1 MFIIAPI
8 QTLCL
13 WSMVYK
19 LENLHSRRLIKSVSA
34 TLAIICIP
42 VGPRHNYLRDLLVLQ
57 GDFEI
62 VPININFPQRNALF
76 ITGSCIYNLC
86 IEINS
91 NLCTLL
97 HSILA
102 NSCIGWTGRPS
113 QIQSLQSGDN
123 GFQEP
128 ITSIPAKR
136 YVNPMPRQVCKS
148 IGQTEMFNNIRFW
161 NLCTW

>member
-8 QTLCL
+8 QTLC
-13 WSMVYK
+13 VY
-19 LENLHSRRLIKSVSA
+19 EAWFINLKIFIAEDFIKSVSA
-34 TLAIICIP
+34 TLAIICTP
-42 VGPRHNYLRDLLVLQ
+42 VGPRHNYLRDLPLVLQ

-97 HSILA
+97 QSILA
-102 NSCIGWTGRPS
+102 NSCKGNSCIG
-113 QIQSLQSGDN
+113 
-123 GFQEP
+123 
-128 ITSIPAKR
+128 
-136 YVNPMPRQVCKS
+136 
-148 IGQTEMFNNIRFW
+148 
-161 NLCTW
+161 

>member
-8 QTLCL
+8 QTLC
-13 WSMVYK
+13 VY
-19 LENLHSRRLIKSVSA
+19 EAWFINLKICIAKDFIKSVSA
-34 TLAIICIP
+34 TLAIICTP
-42 VGPRHNYLRDLLVLQ
+42 VGPRHNYLRDLSLVFQ

-97 HSILA
+97 QSILA

-148 IGQTEMFNNIRFW
+148 IGQTEIFQ
-161 NLCTW
+161 

>member
-8 QTLCL
+8 QTLC
-13 WSMVYK
+13 VY
-19 LENLHSRRLIKSVSA
+19 EAWFINLKIFIAEDFIKSVSA
-34 TLAIICIP
+34 TLAIICTP
-42 VGPRHNYLRDLLVLQ
+42 VGPRHNYLRGPSLVFQ

-97 HSILA
+97 QSILA
-102 NSCIGWTGRPS
+102 NSCIG
-113 QIQSLQSGDN
+113 
-123 GFQEP
+123 
-128 ITSIPAKR
+128 
-136 YVNPMPRQVCKS
+136 
-148 IGQTEMFNNIRFW
+148 
-161 NLCTW
+161 